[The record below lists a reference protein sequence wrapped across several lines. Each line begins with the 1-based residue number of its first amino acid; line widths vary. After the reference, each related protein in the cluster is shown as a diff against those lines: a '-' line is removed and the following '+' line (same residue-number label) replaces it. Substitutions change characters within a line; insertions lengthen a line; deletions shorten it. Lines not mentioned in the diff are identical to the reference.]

1 MTVSVHI
8 LICIVRFQSLSPL
21 FVYGASIAYIGIVA
35 PLMLYGL
42 AYSIASKYTDL
53 PVFYT
58 EF

>member
-1 MTVSVHI
+1 MQTLTCASI
-8 LICIVRFQSLSPL
+8 LTR
-21 FVYGASIAYIGIVA
+21 ASIAYIGIAA

-42 AYSIASKYTDL
+42 AYNIASKYTDL